1 MKIITILVKIIRRE
15 HRNCYI
21 PDLSFSSV
29 RVTRKSGE
37 GKSLRENPRIA
48 RRALRG
54 EIAEKTR
61 RERPVESPV
70 FTVRDELDAMIEEL
84 NRLCGFNVS
93 EREYY
98 AGRGE

>member
-1 MKIITILVKIIRRE
+1 MKIIAFLAKMIRRD

-21 PDLSFSSV
+21 PELSFSSV
-29 RVTRKSGE
+29 RVTRKCGE
-37 GKSLRENPRIA
+37 EKSLREIPQIG

-61 RERPVESPV
+61 RERPADPP
-70 FTVRDELDAMIEEL
+70 FFFVRDELDTMIEEL
-84 NRLCGFNVS
+84 DRLCGFNVP